1 MDRRFSSIEGP
12 GQSVKATKDPERKAG
27 QALLEFLIL
36 LPVFLLLIL
45 AASDLGKLFAIS
57 GKCEIAARY
66 SALKVARGQMD
77 PAEVATVVQD
87 RFFRGTLND
96 RFDEPGD
103 PEDVEETS
111 LSVPHGMT
119 YFDSFPTLSSLP
131 LGAVEGRE
139 VRFVYDFSPFPYRK
153 WRLLPRAEGGTEE
166 ASSPLQAQYRALGHF
181 VGQFDDFSGASA
193 AEVQLRLLSPI
204 GIIPLTKTVADLMLI
219 VYILFLLLP

>member
-1 MDRRFSSIEGP
+1 M
-12 GQSVKATKDPERKAG
+12 KARKPLDRKAG

-45 AASDLGKLFAIS
+45 AASDVGKLFAIS

-66 SALKVARGQMD
+66 SALQAARGQMD
-77 PAEVATVVQD
+77 PAEVARVVEE

-103 PEDVEETS
+103 PQDVEEAPLAAPYS
-111 LSVPHGMT
+111 FS
-119 YFDSFPTLSSLP
+119 YFDSFPTLSPLP
-131 LGAVEGRE
+131 LGTLEGRE
-139 VRFVYDFSPFPYRK
+139 VRFVYDLLPFPYRK

-166 ASSPLQAQYRALGHF
+166 ENSPLQAQYRALGHF
-181 VGQFDDFSGASA
+181 VGHFDDFSGPGA

-219 VYILFLLLP
+219 VYVLSLLLP

>member
-1 MDRRFSSIEGP
+1 MKTRKPF
-12 GQSVKATKDPERKAG
+12 ERKAG

-77 PAEVATVVQD
+77 PTEVAREVEAT
-87 RFFRGTLND
+87 FFRGTLND
-96 RFDEPGD
+96 RFDESGD
-103 PEDVEETS
+103 LQDVEETP
-111 LSVPHGMT
+111 LIADRYEMT
-119 YFDSFPTLSSLP
+119 YFDSFPTLSGLP
-131 LGAVEGRE
+131 LGTLEGRE
-139 VRFVYDFSPFPYRK
+139 VGFVYDFAPFPYRK
-153 WRLLPRAEGGTEE
+153 WRLLPRADGGTEE
-166 ASSPLQAQYRALGHF
+166 ASSPIQAQYRALGHF
-181 VGQFDDFSGASA
+181 VGHIDDFSGPSA